1 MHTKIFLAALTS
13 SAIAVSAEAQVSLIQ
28 NGTPQPREIP
38 RVLPEAQPRNP
49 TLMCADLEISFRSE
63 PRGAETR
70 ALHITLT
77 NVGTRAFRSEPGL
90 QYISVEFRQ
99 DANNSFDAD
108 FPFTSVEVDEVIEFT
123 IEYDN
128 KPQAHA
134 RAQIVFSPS
143 TQSDDLSTNDEC
155 HRGNNFAQF

>member
-1 MHTKIFLAALTS
+1 MYTKIFLAALTS
-13 SAIAVSAEAQVSLIQ
+13 SAIAISAEAQISLIQ
-28 NGTPQPREIP
+28 NGAPQPGEIP
-38 RVLPEAQPRNP
+38 RILPEVQLRNP
-49 TLMCADLEISFRSE
+49 TLMCADLEVSFRSE
-63 PRGAETR
+63 PRGAEMR
-70 ALHITLT
+70 ALYITLT
-77 NVGTRAFRSEPGL
+77 NVGTRAFRSTPGL

-108 FPFTSVEVDEVIEFT
+108 FPFTNVEVGEVIEFT
-123 IEYDN
+123 IEHDN

-143 TQSDDLSTNDEC
+143 TQSDDLSTNDDC